1 LSVEYLKRGGD
12 VTKNKKHLNFEC
24 ILKGDLKYLK
34 KIKECIV
41 QEYVKLG
48 LVELSK
54 PMYDKNEIYIVTKPQ
69 WEEYQQ
75 LKKNK
80 EEGLI
85 AAWFS

>member
-1 LSVEYLKRGGD
+1 MKD
-12 VTKNKKHLNFEC
+12 KKHLNFGC
-24 ILKGDLKYLK
+24 VLKGDLKDLK
-34 KIKECIV
+34 KIRKEIV
-41 QEYVKLG
+41 QEYVELG
-48 LVELSK
+48 LVKLSN

-85 AAWFS
+85 GVWF